1 MPFKW
6 VKEQRKKLAKT
17 RFKKLFF
24 FSLPFVFSYWLMS
37 HTFSYSK
44 GQFIISDKVWSDFA
58 AHIPL
63 IRSFSLGNNFPSP
76 EYPIFAG
83 EPIRYHY
90 LFYALTG
97 FLEKSGLPI
106 DLALNLPSALG
117 LAGLILII
125 YFLGKE
131 LFEKTAVGLLGVLFF
146 LFNGSLA
153 FIFFFKKNGF
163 DFEAFIKAQS
173 FTSFGPYDQGLVS
186 AFWNLNIYTNQRHL
200 ALSFF
205 LVLLV
210 VYWLIKKQKDRTVFT
225 LKDYFLII
233 FILILMPN
241 LHQVGFLSL
250 NIILV
255 GFFLFF
261 PFLRKPLFKIGL
273 LSFLFV
279 FPQILPKLADSQ
291 APATI
296 GLKLGFLSREST
308 LSQISFYWLLN
319 LGISIIAI
327 PAGFVLANKRQKKI
341 LLTFVPLFLIGNL
354 FRFSPEIAANHKF
367 FNLFLIIGNLFSAF
381 FVFLLWQ
388 KKLWGKLA
396 ALIITFF
403 LIFSGI
409 IDLPPILNDRQ
420 ITLADLPQNQT
431 ALWIERNTS
440 QESVFLNSNYLYHPA
455 NLAGRK
461 IYLGWPYFAW
471 SAGYDTKQRDDLLK
485 NILLAKNFNKQALCR
500 VLKNEQIDYVAL
512 DLKNKDLD
520 FDLFFWQNNFDLVF
534 ESSGQT
540 NLLFEVQSS
549 CNHD

>member
-1 MPFKW
+1 MPFEWAK
-6 VKEQRKKLAKT
+6 KPRKKLAKIK
-17 RFKKLFF
+17 FKKLFF
-24 FSLPFVFSYWLMS
+24 FSLPFLFSYWLMR
-37 HTFSYSK
+37 HTFGYTK

-97 FLEKSGLPI
+97 FLEKLGLPI

-117 LAGLILII
+117 LGGLILII

-131 LFEKTAVGLLGVLFF
+131 LFSRTAVGFLGVLFF

-153 FIFFFKKNGF
+153 FIYFLKQNGF
-163 DFEAFIKAQS
+163 DFEALINAQS
-173 FTSFGPYDQGLVS
+173 FASFGPYDQGLIS

-210 VYWLIKKQKDRTVFT
+210 IYWLIKKQKNRSLFT
-225 LKDYFLII
+225 LKDYSLII
-233 FILILMPN
+233 FILVLMPN
-241 LHQVGFLSL
+241 LHQVCFLSL
-250 NIILV
+250 NVILS

-261 PFLRKPLFKIGL
+261 PFLRKPLFKIGV

-279 FPQILPKLADSQ
+279 FPQILPKLTGSQ
-291 APATI
+291 AATTI
-296 GLKLGFLSREST
+296 GLKFGFLSLEPT

-319 LGISIIAI
+319 LGVSVITI
-327 PAGFVLANKRQKKI
+327 PAGFILASKNQKKT
-341 LLTFVPLFLIGNL
+341 LLIFLPLFLIGNTL
-354 FRFSPEIAANHKF
+354 QFSPEIAANHKF

-381 FVFLLWQ
+381 FVLFLWQ
-388 KKLWGKLA
+388 KKLWGKIA
-396 ALIITFF
+396 ALTITFL
-403 LIFSGI
+403 LILSGI
-409 IDLPPILNDRQ
+409 VDLPPILNDRQ
-420 ITLADLPQNQT
+420 IILADLPQNPT
-431 ALWIERNTS
+431 ALWIERNTNR
-440 QESVFLNSNYLYHPA
+440 ESVFLNSNYLYHPA

-485 NILLAKNFNKQALCR
+485 NILLAKNLNKQTLCQI
-500 VLKNEQIDYVAL
+500 LKNEQIDYVSL
-512 DLKNKDLD
+512 YLKNKGLD
-520 FDLFFWQNNFDLVF
+520 FNLSFWQNNFDLVF
-534 ESSGQT
+534 ESPNQT
-540 NLLFEVQSS
+540 NFLFAVQSS
-549 CNHD
+549 CHHD